1 MYQSPW
7 QRSGRFVNV
16 SFIFVH
22 LVQSSCICNMKIHI
36 LDNCSQSIYVE
47 EVSVFPL
54 VWNCFSSRI
63 SHLYLFYD
71 QDVNSFGVSSSCTQ
85 SIMSTRF
92 LYSHWFNIFFFVF
105 HICICK
111 DVNSFGVSSSR
122 TQSIM
127 SRRLRSDFPNGPTL
141 LCMNMEPEYKIN
153 PTWLVYLIK
162 WIAFS
167 WEEIQK
173 ISTDLIIRQILWE

>member
-71 QDVNSFGVSSSCTQ
+71 QDVNSFGVSMIHCIIVLYTIHYVEEAEKWLPKRADAAVHEYGTWIQNKSNMIGLFDQ
-85 SIMSTRF
+85 MNRF
-92 LYSHWFNIFFFVF
+92 LMGRKDIYRSHHQTDIVR
-105 HICICK
+105 
-111 DVNSFGVSSSR
+111 VNLNLEV
-122 TQSIM
+122 
-127 SRRLRSDFPNGPTL
+127 
-141 LCMNMEPEYKIN
+141 E
-153 PTWLVYLIK
+153 
-162 WIAFS
+162 FS
-167 WEEIQK
+167 WRWFGQ
-173 ISTDLIIRQILWE
+173 LWNIW